1 MTEQVSYKA
10 NFRATAR
17 SKTIEYA
24 IRDLVVQAKK
34 VGNDVL
40 YLNIGD
46 PVKFGFDTPKHVKD
60 AMIRAVESNQNY
72 YCDSEGLA
80 ELREAIAQR
89 EQKVNSVMIERDD
102 VVVTNGVSEGISML
116 MGSLVE
122 SGDEILVPG
131 PSYPPYISYIKF
143 FGGVPVEYRTDEE
156 SGWQPDTEDIQSKI
170 SKKTKAILVI
180 NPNNPTGALYG
191 ESVLREIVAIAIEN
205 HLLIISD
212 EIYDELTYEKRGRS
226 ISSFP
231 EVPIVGLNGFSKSSL
246 MTGWRLGYLYFKADD
261 NSLDELKETI
271 VKQARI
277 RLCANMPVQKAAL
290 AALQGP
296 RGYVAEMVEQLKQ
309 RRDYSLKRINE
320 IDGLSC
326 AKPAGAFYLF
336 PKVINLEKHWKD
348 DTQFVLDVLRTEK
361 VLFVP
366 GSGFGNVYGNG
377 HFRVVFLPPMTALQT
392 AFDRLDHFMSNKR
405 AR

>member
-1 MTEQVSYKA
+1 MAEQGLQE
-10 NFRATAR
+10 NFHASAR

-34 VGNDVL
+34 VGKDVL

-46 PVKFGFDTPKHVKD
+46 PVKFGFDTPQHVKD
-60 AMIRAVESNQNY
+60 ALIRAVESNQNFY
-72 YCDSEGLA
+72 GDSEGLS

-89 EQKVNSVMIERDD
+89 EHKVNSVSIEKED

-116 MGSLVE
+116 MGSLIE
-122 SGDEILVPG
+122 TGDEVLVPG
-131 PSYPPYISYIKF
+131 PSYAPYISYIKF
-143 FGGVPVEYRTDEE
+143 FGGVPIEYRTDEAT
-156 SGWQPDTEDIQSKI
+156 GWQPDARDIRSKI
-170 SKKTKAILVI
+170 SKRTKAILVI

-191 ESVLREIVAIAIEN
+191 DSVLREIVSIALEN

-212 EIYDELTYEKRGRS
+212 EIYDELIFEKRGRS
-226 ISSFP
+226 ISSYS
-231 EVPIVGLNGFSKSSL
+231 EAPIVGLNGFSKSSL
-246 MTGWRLGYLYFKADD
+246 MTGWRLGYLYFSARDA
-261 NSLDELKETI
+261 SLNELKETI

-277 RLCANMPVQKAAL
+277 RLCANTPVQMAAL

-296 RGYVAEMVEQLKQ
+296 RDYVTKMVQELKK
-309 RRDYSLKRINE
+309 RRDYSLNRINE
-320 IDGLSC
+320 IRGLSS

-336 PKVINLEKHWKD
+336 PRVNNMDRIWKD

-361 VLFVP
+361 VLLVP
-366 GSGFGNVYGNG
+366 GSGFGNAYGSG
-377 HFRVVFLPPMTALQT
+377 HFRVVFLPSVETLQT
-392 AFDRLDHFMSNKR
+392 AYDRLDHFMSNVK